1 MAVGGIDGW
10 VLLDT
15 GVTDWGNVNWRGNIF
30 PIVRRILD
38 YHLMPYILTFEI
50 LVNKMIFRK
59 RKRMMMTMLK

>member
-1 MAVGGIDGW
+1 MAVGGVDGW

-38 YHLMPYILTFEI
+38 YHLMPYLLTFEI
-50 LVNKMIFRK
+50 LVN
-59 RKRMMMTMLK
+59 